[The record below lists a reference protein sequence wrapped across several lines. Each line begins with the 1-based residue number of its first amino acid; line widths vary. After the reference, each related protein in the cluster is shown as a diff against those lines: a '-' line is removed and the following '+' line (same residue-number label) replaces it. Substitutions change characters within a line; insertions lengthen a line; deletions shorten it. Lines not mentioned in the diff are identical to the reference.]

1 MRGSLYFSM
10 LIISRHRHEAKNPEI
25 ASHLAAKFNTVVW
38 SVPLL
43 YDLPADSPIIQRLR
57 SLKKT
62 AHFLAPISKRAQKSL
77 LTLLQIPFAKTFE
90 TADTVQI
97 PNGETSG
104 GQVEYLTEPLTPRW
118 YPVIDVAQCT
128 ACLECVNY
136 CLFGVYAIGNDS
148 RPLVDQPDSCR
159 DGCPACARVCPSK
172 AIMFPLY
179 EDRAIAGYEQDSAD
193 DLSNLVDLVDQ
204 I

>member
-1 MRGSLYFSM
+1 M
-10 LIISRHRHEAKNPEI
+10 LIISRHRQEVQDSEV
-25 ASHLAAKFNTVVW
+25 ASHLAAKFNTVVL
-38 SVPLL
+38 SIPLL
-43 YDLPADSPIIQRLR
+43 YDLPADSPVIQRLR
-57 SLKKT
+57 SLT
-62 AHFLAPISKRAQKSL
+62 ESAYFLTPLSERSLKSL
-77 LTLLQIPFAKTFE
+77 LNLLQIPFAGAFE
-90 TADTVQI
+90 TEDAVQI
-97 PNGETSG
+97 PDGGISG
-104 GQVEYLTEPLTPRW
+104 GQVEYLADTPTPRW

-136 CLFGVYAIGNDS
+136 CLFGVYTIGNAS
-148 RPLVDQPDSCR
+148 RPFVDQPDSCR

-193 DLSNLVDLVDQ
+193 DLGNLIDLVDQ